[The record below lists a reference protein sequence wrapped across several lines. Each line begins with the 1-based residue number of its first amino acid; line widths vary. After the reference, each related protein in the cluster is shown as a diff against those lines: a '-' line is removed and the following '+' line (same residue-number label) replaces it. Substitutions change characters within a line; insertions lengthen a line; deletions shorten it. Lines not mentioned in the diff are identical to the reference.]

1 VLLVGEPVRARRARR
16 DVIPR
21 ACFLS
26 AEQIANPDNLL
37 EQAVLTAP
45 FEPTPELSALPPAGV
60 RYYARTINY
69 VVDASVIIEP
79 VQAEPVVHLD
89 RWRAKRDESGPGTA

>member
-1 VLLVGEPVRARRARR
+1 MSSTCRLAEASGRS
-16 DVIPR
+16 PR

-45 FEPTPELSALPPAGV
+45 FEPTPELSALPPPAV
-60 RYYARTINY
+60 DITPEPINY

-89 RWRAKRDESGPGTA
+89 